1 MKTNTFGKWL
11 ASLAVSLAAVSAW
24 AAEAP
29 VAQAPQWAVGDTW
42 VYHYYNEVEG
52 AMESVRT
59 ETVVGVKDGAPIYEA
74 KIHMKS
80 GNADSAYQRVTDA
93 DGNELS
99 NNGINFGGDGHKL
112 LSFPLSV
119 GKEWDADY
127 TRGDGTATPAIV
139 KTHVKVL
146 AYETVHTDAGDF
158 QAYRIEATG
167 AFQMNLSKMGAMS
180 TQREIM
186 WYAPEAKRLVKY
198 EFTRPSMFRE
208 PSVAWHLDLMKMSV
222 SRPNSASDSAQAALP
237 ASAP

>member
-1 MKTNTFGKWL
+1 MKQKTIGKWL
-11 ASLAVSLAAVSAW
+11 AAVAASLAAFGAW
-24 AAEAP
+24 AAEPP

-59 ETVVGVKDGAPIYEA
+59 ETVVGIKDGAPIYDA
-74 KIHMKS
+74 KIHTKV
-80 GNADSAYQRVTDA
+80 GNTDGVYQRVTDA
-93 DGNELS
+93 DGNELL
-99 NNGINFGGDGHKL
+99 NNGIIYEGGHKL

-158 QAYRIEATG
+158 QAYKIEARG

-180 TQREIM
+180 AQREVM

-198 EFTRPSMFRE
+198 EFSRPSMFRE
-208 PSVAWHLDLMKMSV
+208 PSVAWHLDLMKMNV
-222 SRPNSASDSAQAALP
+222 SQGSSAKTAESTSAAAD
-237 ASAP
+237 